1 MKKLL
6 HKLTMGD
13 CSRLLILEAR
23 GIMRAIEIRGEI
35 DYVEQIGVPW
45 HRLLVHLQSDGYLL
59 ALLVYLTAP
68 HLRKKLSWLCLN
80 AATGGQM

>member
-23 GIMRAIEIRGEI
+23 GIMRAAETLGQMDGIGE
-35 DYVEQIGVPW
+35 VGVPR
-45 HRLLVHLQSDGYLL
+45 HRLLVGSRSNGYVL
-59 ALLVYLTAP
+59 APLAYVTAP
-68 HLRKKLSWLCLN
+68 HLCKKLNWL
-80 AATGGQM
+80 